1 MARHISVQVEA
12 LRLSTLGRHR
22 VPLFGE
28 EPEPKRS
35 GEINHGV
42 SHLPGLLLLAGL
54 SAVFLLSTEEITSF
68 VNSLLLIEFG
78 LESLQSVFSTLSSI
92 WMFLLNSIVR
102 LFAL

>member
-1 MARHISVQVEA
+1 M
-12 LRLSTLGRHR
+12 
-22 VPLFGE
+22 
-28 EPEPKRS
+28 
-35 GEINHGV
+35 
-42 SHLPGLLLLAGL
+42 
-54 SAVFLLSTEEITSF
+54 FLLSTEEITSF